1 MVERT
6 RDLFRTEDA
15 ERFFKK
21 SAGKKYRPSNGSEGE
36 MFKER
41 FCYSCTKCNARDPE
55 RMNPCH
61 IEVRTFFL
69 DISDPDYPAEW
80 QYGPNGQP
88 FCAAFEERSNANS

>member
-1 MVERT
+1 MVDRT
-6 RDLFRTEDA
+6 RDLFLTEDA

-41 FCYSCTKCNARDPE
+41 FCYDCTKCNAGDPDKD
-55 RMNPCH
+55 PCD

-69 DISDPDYPAEW
+69 DLRDPGYPSEW

-88 FCAAFEERSNANS
+88 VCTAFEEQR